1 MRSAARLIAR
11 FGVRCSGIAAQGR
24 SLSGGNMQK
33 FIVGR
38 EIDAGPRVLLAAH
51 PTWGVDIGA
60 ALSIRQDLMDLAAA
74 GAGCWW
80 SARTWTSCWRSPTAS
95 PCSSGGKLSR
105 RPVAEA
111 TIEGIGLL
119 MGGAERVA
127 HAPAA

>member
-1 MRSAARLIAR
+1 MNALAARLIAR

-60 ALSIRQDLMDLAAA
+60 ALR
-74 GAGCWW
+74 
-80 SARTWTSCWRSPTAS
+80 SART
-95 PCSSGGKLSR
+95 
-105 RPVAEA
+105 
-111 TIEGIGLL
+111 
-119 MGGAERVA
+119 
-127 HAPAA
+127 